1 MVWRCLL
8 TLASAYLQDSSTA
21 PRRVTRPLRS
31 LFRGE
36 PGFLLSYARF
46 RRLVQL
52 FGIISP
58 ELRQLPRDSSD
69 TFYNSLFTCTFSPG
83 LDWQRPSKNIE
94 GALYKC
100 PECLNDLRC
109 RPIRESFLLLRSSES
124 CFYLLNSCRLFAQLP
139 YLLSL
144 HLLRQAI
151 SYNWTNR
158 SSKFDYV
165 IVARA
170 VVTYSVVIRKRST
183 IF

>member
-52 FGIISP
+52 FGMISP

-100 PECLNDLRC
+100 PECLNDRIRC
-109 RPIRESFLLLRSSES
+109 RPKRVVSVTSFLRIMFLSIE
-124 CFYLLNSCRLFAQLP
+124 QLP
-139 YLLSL
+139 TVCAIALSP
-144 HLLRQAI
+144 I
-151 SYNWTNR
+151 STLAKVGY
-158 SSKFDYV
+158 FL
-165 IVARA
+165 
-170 VVTYSVVIRKRST
+170 
-183 IF
+183 